1 MLDVPLLV
9 GTRARLEPLSLTHV
23 AALAAAAAEDRQHYR
38 FTWVPDGEVDAH
50 RYVQLALDLQATGRS
65 LPWAIRRTADDSI
78 VGSTRFLD
86 MDVFTW
92 PPPLPPGVGRG
103 LEPSEDRPPQVAE
116 IGSTWYSASAMR
128 SGINTEVKWM
138 QLHHAFEVWKSLRIS
153 FKTDARNITSRRA
166 IERLGARLEGVRR
179 AHLPATDGTVRDSAY
194 YSITS
199 DEWPGI
205 ANDLQRRLSRPPS

>member
-1 MLDVPLLV
+1 
-9 GTRARLEPLSLTHV
+9 
-23 AALAAAAAEDRQHYR
+23 
-38 FTWVPDGEVDAH
+38 
-50 RYVQLALDLQATGRS
+50 
-65 LPWAIRRTADDSI
+65 
-78 VGSTRFLD
+78 
-86 MDVFTW
+86 
-92 PPPLPPGVGRG
+92 
-103 LEPSEDRPPQVAE
+103 
-116 IGSTWYSASAMR
+116 MR

-205 ANDLQRRLSRPPS
+205 ANDLQRRLSRPSS